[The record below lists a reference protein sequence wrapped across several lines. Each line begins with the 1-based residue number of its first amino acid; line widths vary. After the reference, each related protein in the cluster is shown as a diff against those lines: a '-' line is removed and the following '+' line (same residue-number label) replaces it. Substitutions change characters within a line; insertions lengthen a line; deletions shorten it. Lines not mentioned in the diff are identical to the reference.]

1 MKLIFIIIIAV
12 LQLSILGCR
21 TQSDSNPK
29 QVPPI
34 VEPVTSPIPA
44 GTPHVGLGEITLNPV
59 EYYTAPQERTVIK
72 NAQKKLNEVKSSKCF
87 HDFIAA
93 RKMIQ
98 TQNKTPLQVADHIAS
113 LSGSVDVVMYY
124 SRFSS
129 AMAYRQPPELKINL
143 NRKFFYTSLPI
154 CEWVSTILHESL
166 HALANY
172 EHDYQWNAQR
182 DYSVPYSANAGVEA
196 CCK

>member
-1 MKLIFIIIIAV
+1 MKFIFIIIAI
-12 LQLSILGCR
+12 LQLSFGCK
-21 TQSDSNPK
+21 SSSPVS
-29 QVPPI
+29 QVPP
-34 VEPVTSPIPA
+34 EPTPVTSPIPA

-182 DYSVPYSANAGVEA
+182 DYAVPYTANAGVEA